1 MIDGKNFLDQP
12 TKNNLRIYDNIQLVK
27 VTIKQLVVYWIISVS
42 KKYYKLLSI
51 DLSEQQKLNTDSKA
65 IQQINFTGNLE

>member
-1 MIDGKNFLDQP
+1 MITFEKLE
-12 TKNNLRIYDNIQLVK
+12 LVK

>member
-1 MIDGKNFLDQP
+1 MITFEKLE
-12 TKNNLRIYDNIQLVK
+12 LVK

-51 DLSEQQKLNTDSKA
+51 DLSEQQKINTDSKA